1 MHPDMPAPTHLH
13 ELFHRLGC
21 QGVRTEE
28 GVGVIWEDRGCVCWC
43 GVGAGP
49 SSSHSLKV
57 EIRFSLKNQ
66 GEPKTSTLFIAQRPR
81 VVCQA
86 A

>member
-49 SSSHSLKV
+49 SSPHSLKV
-57 EIRFSLKNQ
+57 EIGFFRPQDVNFNH
-66 GEPKTSTLFIAQRPR
+66 GQRPR
-81 VVCQA
+81 EVWQA
-86 A
+86 T